1 MRFPRFF
8 FRRSSMVIN
17 VTAIALAGLLVW
29 AGFAEIDQVSRATG
43 QVIPAGRVQVIQS
56 ADGGVIGEI
65 LVREGD
71 RVRRGQKLVVL
82 DPVRIQAAVEES
94 RAKVASYR
102 TIKSRVEAELFN
114 RPLVFTDD
122 VQSFPEFV
130 TNQRQLYSRR
140 RTAQAEDIGTLRNMQ
155 AIARRELEMNMPL
168 LEFGDVSRSEI
179 MRLQRSVAD
188 IEGQIAN
195 RQNKYLQDLQAE
207 YSRTEEELVVAEQTL
222 KQRIAALDAAILFA
236 PTDGVVK
243 NVRFTTIG
251 AVLRPGDEVLQI
263 VPTGD
268 KLIIEAKVS
277 PVDIAYLR
285 VGQDASVKFDAYD
298 SSIYGSANG
307 RVTYISPD
315 TLTEQK
321 PTGEQIFYR
330 VNVTADARSLRPRA
344 GEKIEIQPGMTATVE
359 IKTGRNTV
367 LRYLLKPISK
377 TFGDSMGER

>member
-1 MRFPRFF
+1 MKFPKILQ
-8 FRRSSMVIN
+8 RSSMVIN
-17 VTAIALAGLLVW
+17 VAAVALIGLLIW
-29 AGFAEIDQVSRATG
+29 AGWAEIDQVSRAMG

-102 TIKSRVEAELFN
+102 TVKSRIEAELFN
-114 RPLVFTDD
+114 RPLAFTDD
-122 VQSFPEFV
+122 VQAFPEFV
-130 TNQRQLYSRR
+130 ANQRQLYSRR
-140 RTAQAEDIGTLRNMQ
+140 RTAQAEDVGTLRNMQ

-188 IEGQIAN
+188 IDGQIAN

-222 KQRIAALDAAILFA
+222 KQRVAALDAAILFA

-277 PVDIAYLR
+277 PTDIAYLR
-285 VGQDASVKFDAYD
+285 VGQNASVKFDAYD
-298 SSIYGSANG
+298 SSIYGSARG

-330 VNVTADARSLRPRA
+330 VNVTADARSLRPRV
-344 GEKIEIQPGMTATVE
+344 GEAIEIQPGMTATVE
-359 IKTGRNTV
+359 IKTGKNTV
-367 LRYLLKPISK
+367 LGYLLKPISK
-377 TFGDSMGER
+377 TFGESMGER

>member
-1 MRFPRFF
+1 MKFPKILQ
-8 FRRSSMVIN
+8 RSSMVIN
-17 VTAIALAGLLVW
+17 VTAVALIGLLIW
-29 AGFAEIDQVSRATG
+29 AGWAEIDQVSRAMG

-102 TIKSRVEAELFN
+102 TVKSRIEAELFN
-114 RPLVFTDD
+114 RPLAFTDD
-122 VQSFPEFV
+122 VQAFPEFV
-130 TNQRQLYSRR
+130 ANQRQLYSRR

-222 KQRIAALDAAILFA
+222 KQRVAALDAAILFA

-277 PVDIAYLR
+277 PTDIAYLR
-285 VGQDASVKFDAYD
+285 VGQNASVKFDAYD
-298 SSIYGSANG
+298 SSIYGSARG

-330 VNVTADARSLRPRA
+330 VNVTADARSLRPRM
-344 GEKIEIQPGMTATVE
+344 GEAIEIQPGMTATVE
-359 IKTGRNTV
+359 IKTGKNTV
-367 LRYLLKPISK
+367 LGYLLKPISK
-377 TFGDSMGER
+377 TFGESMGER

>member
-1 MRFPRFF
+1 MRFPQIL
-8 FRRSSMVIN
+8 RRSSMVIN
-17 VTAIALAGLLVW
+17 VTAVALIGLLIW
-29 AGFAEIDQVSRATG
+29 AGWAEIDQVSRATG

-102 TIKSRVEAELFN
+102 TIKSRIEAELFN
-114 RPLVFTDD
+114 RPLAFTDD
-122 VQSFPEFV
+122 VQAFPEFV
-130 TNQRQLYSRR
+130 ANQRQLYSRR

-222 KQRIAALDAAILFA
+222 KQRVAALDAAILFA

-285 VGQDASVKFDAYD
+285 VGQNASVKFDAYD

-321 PTGEQIFYR
+321 PSGEQIFYR
-330 VNVTADARSLRPRA
+330 VNVTADARSLRPRV
-344 GEKIEIQPGMTATVE
+344 GERIEIQPGMTATVE
-359 IKTGRNTV
+359 IKTGKNTV
-367 LRYLLKPISK
+367 LGYLLKPISK

>member
-1 MRFPRFF
+1 MRLPKIFQ
-8 FRRSSMVIN
+8 RSSMVIN
-17 VTAIALAGLLVW
+17 VTAVALIGLLIW
-29 AGFAEIDQVSRATG
+29 AGWAEIDQVSRAMG

-82 DPVRIQAAVEES
+82 DPIRIQAAVEES

-102 TIKSRVEAELFN
+102 TVKSRIEAELFN
-114 RPLVFTDD
+114 RPLAFTDD
-122 VQSFPEFV
+122 VEAFPEFV
-130 TNQRQLYSRR
+130 ANQRQLYSRR

-222 KQRIAALDAAILFA
+222 KQRQAALDSAILFA

-285 VGQDASVKFDAYD
+285 VGQNASVKFDAYD

-321 PTGEQIFYR
+321 PSGEQIFYR
-330 VNVTADARSLRPRA
+330 VNVTADARSLRPRV
-344 GEKIEIQPGMTATVE
+344 GERIEIQPGMTATVE
-359 IKTGRNTV
+359 IKTGKNTV
-367 LRYLLKPISK
+367 LGYLLKPISK

>member
-1 MRFPRFF
+1 MRLPKIFQ
-8 FRRSSMVIN
+8 RSSMVIN
-17 VTAIALAGLLVW
+17 VTAVALIGLLIW
-29 AGFAEIDQVSRATG
+29 AGWAEIDQVSRAMG

-82 DPVRIQAAVEES
+82 DPVRIQAVVEES

-102 TIKSRVEAELFN
+102 TVKSRIEAELFN
-114 RPLVFTDD
+114 RPLAFTDD
-122 VQSFPEFV
+122 VQAFPEFV
-130 TNQRQLYSRR
+130 ANQRQLYSRR

-195 RQNKYLQDLQAE
+195 RQNKYLQELQAE

-222 KQRIAALDAAILFA
+222 KQRQAALDAAILFA

-285 VGQDASVKFDAYD
+285 VGQNASVKFDAYD

-321 PTGEQIFYR
+321 PSGEQIFYR
-330 VNVTADARSLRPRA
+330 VNVAADARSLRPRV
-344 GEKIEIQPGMTATVE
+344 GERIEIQPGMTATVE
-359 IKTGRNTV
+359 IKTGKNTV
-367 LRYLLKPISK
+367 LGYLLKPISK

>member
-1 MRFPRFF
+1 
-8 FRRSSMVIN
+8 MVIN
-17 VTAIALAGLLVW
+17 VTAVALIGLLIW
-29 AGFAEIDQVSRATG
+29 AGWAEIDQVSRAMG

-82 DPVRIQAAVEES
+82 DTVRIQAAVEES

-102 TIKSRVEAELFN
+102 TVKSRIEAELFN
-114 RPLVFTDD
+114 RPLAFTDD
-122 VQSFPEFV
+122 VQAFPEFV
-130 TNQRQLYSRR
+130 ANQRQLYSRR

-188 IEGQIAN
+188 IDGQIAN

-222 KQRIAALDAAILFA
+222 KQRVAALDAAILFA

-277 PVDIAYLR
+277 PTDIAYLR

-298 SSIYGSANG
+298 SSIYGSARG

-330 VNVTADARSLRPRA
+330 VNVTADARSLRPRV
-344 GEKIEIQPGMTATVE
+344 GEAIEIQPGMTATVE
-359 IKTGRNTV
+359 IKTGKNTV
-367 LRYLLKPISK
+367 LGYLLKPISK
-377 TFGDSMGER
+377 TFGESMGER